1 MKENMKKILEILSN
15 SSKPVKGKELA
26 EIIGVSRQAVVQYIS
41 VLKTK
46 GYKIFATRDGY
57 ILENSKDKVRKMV
70 AVKHTSEEIYNE
82 LLSIVKAGGKVID
95 VIVEHPLY
103 GEITG
108 RLDIATVD
116 DVSKFIALMESTHAT
131 PLLELSGGIHIHTIE
146 APDRETMKKVL
157 NAIQEYLIRG
167 DRYEN

>member
-1 MKENMKKILEILSN
+1 MREKMKKILEILSN
-15 SSKPVKGKELA
+15 SKEPVKGKDLA
-26 EIIGVSRQAVVQYIS
+26 EIIGVSRQAIVQYIS

-46 GYKIFATRDGY
+46 GYKIFSTREGY

-70 AVKHTSEEIYNE
+70 AVKHSSKEIYNE
-82 LLSIVKAGGKVID
+82 LLKIVKAGGKVIN
-95 VIVEHPLY
+95 VIVEHPVY

-108 RLDIATVD
+108 RLDIATID

-146 APDRETMKKVL
+146 TPDKETMQKVL
-157 NAIQEYLIRG
+157 NAIQEYIIK
-167 DRYEN
+167 EV

>member
-1 MKENMKKILEILSN
+1 MRENMKKILEILSN
-15 SSKPVKGKELA
+15 SKEPVKGKDLA
-26 EIIGVSRQAVVQYIS
+26 EIIGVSRQAIVQYIS

-46 GYKIFATRDGY
+46 GYKIFSTREGY

-70 AVKHTSEEIYNE
+70 AVKHSSKEIYNE
-82 LLSIVKAGGKVID
+82 LLKIVKAGGKVIN
-95 VIVEHPLY
+95 VIVEHPVY

-108 RLDIATVD
+108 RLDIATID

-146 APDRETMKKVL
+146 TPDKETMQKVL
-157 NAIQEYLIRG
+157 NAIQEYIIK
-167 DRYEN
+167 EV

>member
-1 MKENMKKILEILSN
+1 MREKMKKILEILSN
-15 SSKPVKGKELA
+15 SKEPVKGKDLA
-26 EIIGVSRQAVVQYIS
+26 EIIGVSRQAIVQYIS

-46 GYKIFATRDGY
+46 GYKIFSTRDGY

-70 AVKHTSEEIYNE
+70 AVKHSSKEIYNE
-82 LLSIVKAGGKVID
+82 LLKIVKAGGKVIN
-95 VIVEHPLY
+95 VIVEHPVY

-108 RLDIATVD
+108 RLDIATID

-146 APDRETMKKVL
+146 TPDKETMQKVL
-157 NAIQEYLIRG
+157 NAIQEYIIK
-167 DRYEN
+167 EV

>member
-1 MKENMKKILEILSN
+1 MRENMKKILEILSN
-15 SSKPVKGKELA
+15 SKEPVKGKDLA
-26 EIIGVSRQAVVQYIS
+26 EIIGVSRQAIVQYIS

-46 GYKIFATRDGY
+46 GYKIFSTRDGY

-70 AVKHTSEEIYNE
+70 AVKHSSKEIYNE
-82 LLSIVKAGGKVID
+82 LLKIVKAGGKVIN
-95 VIVEHPLY
+95 VIVEHPVY

-108 RLDIATVD
+108 RLDIATID

-146 APDRETMKKVL
+146 TPDKETMQKVL
-157 NAIQEYLIRG
+157 NAIQEYIIK
-167 DRYEN
+167 EV